1 MCFKW
6 TPIRSLH
13 SVTYDWVSKPQ
24 LHLQPQLFFFST
36 LEPLGDQTVVALTTH
51 VSGLEGCWGSGQ
63 DFLAACFWWNSSG
76 DLFSYASRPKW
87 HYTFLSPSL
96 FACSLIFDMRGPDI
110 PSSRQRTN
118 DNCRRLSKKAQV
130 REMNWHL
137 FSFLPLVPLVKRG
150 GGDGRNREHMTP
162 QAIWLC
168 PN

>member
-1 MCFKW
+1 MTGYQNHNCTF
-6 TPIRSLH
+6 SL
-13 SVTYDWVSKPQ
+13 S
-24 LHLQPQLFFFST
+24 FFST

-96 FACSLIFDMRGPDI
+96 FACSLISDMRGPDI

-150 GGDGRNREHMTP
+150 GGGGMEGTENTWSLKQSYCAP
-162 QAIWLC
+162 IKK
-168 PN
+168 